1 MNLKNCFI
9 TLNIITLLNAF
20 FIVPFEDGSEEVI
33 YLSKNSIE
41 CIYIAQ
47 LIL

>member
-33 YLSKNSIE
+33 
-41 CIYIAQ
+41 
-47 LIL
+47 